1 MEVKVHIIVMVLIE
15 YDDDGNGIELVVCE
29 CIWFEQPIKRFHDEP
44 SWTESV
50 NITPIMMKVITAT
63 MNIMK
68 V

>member
-50 NITPIMMKVITAT
+50 TIMMKVITAT
-63 MNIMK
+63 MNIMI